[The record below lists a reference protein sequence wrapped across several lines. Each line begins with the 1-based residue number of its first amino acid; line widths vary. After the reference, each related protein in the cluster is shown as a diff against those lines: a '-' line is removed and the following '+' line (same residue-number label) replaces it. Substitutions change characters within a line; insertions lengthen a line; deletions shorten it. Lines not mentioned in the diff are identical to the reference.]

1 MYKILILAVALSCAG
16 VFAQSSSSAGSSSSV
31 YIGNICDTLKL
42 HTDVSLRTLT
52 FALDT
57 IVEYNWQGTLS
68 AKANATVTK
77 TIHRNVSD
85 VVPLRKQSVT
95 FPVSVAAQCLEST
108 NPVVTATYSASSWA
122 ESSASMNTQLYNM
135 NEVALTGYTS
145 AYNWLAFAESWPSDG
160 MSFDASQVAV
170 SPAFDVHAATYRAVA
185 VVADTV
191 YGSDGKPSGIKY
203 TMQQFPGLDSAA
215 TFDGV
220 TASLA
225 TDKTVSVQM
234 FRIVLSDSR
243 LINTD
248 TPTAQPS
255 VVSSPK
261 SVLYSVARSGSGF
274 LVRGPAGEVPAMRTL
289 NGSAVNASG
298 AVNAGLYL
306 VSVKGAA
313 WQKLVVAP

>member
-1 MYKILILAVALSCAG
+1 MYKILILAVALLCAG
-16 VFAQSSSSAGSSSSV
+16 AFAQSSSSAGSSSSV
-31 YIGNICDTLKL
+31 YIRNICDTLKFN
-42 HTDVSLRTLT
+42 SRTLT

-77 TIHRNVSD
+77 TVHRSVSD
-85 VVPLRKQSVT
+85 VVPLKKQSVT
-95 FPVSVAAQCLEST
+95 FPVSVAAQCLDVT
-108 NPVVTATYSASSWA
+108 NSVVTVTYSSSSWA
-122 ESSASMNTQLYNM
+122 ESSASMKTQLFDM
-135 NEVALTGYTS
+135 NSDSLNGYGS
-145 AYNWLAFAESWPSDG
+145 FYNWLAFAESWPSDG

-170 SPAFDVHAATYRAVA
+170 SPTFDVHAAMYRAVA
-185 VVADTV
+185 MVSDTV
-191 YGSDGKPSGIKY
+191 YGSDGKPTGVRY
-203 TMQQFPGLDSAA
+203 TMQQLSGLDSAA

-225 TDKTVSVQM
+225 TDKTVTVQLL
-234 FRIVLSDSR
+234 RIVLSDSR
-243 LINTD
+243 LIKAD
-248 TPTAQPS
+248 SPTAFAS
-255 VVSSPK
+255 AVSAPK
-261 SVLYSVARSGSGF
+261 SVRYSVARSGSGF

>member
-1 MYKILILAVALSCAG
+1 MYKILILAVALLCAG
-16 VFAQSSSSAGSSSSV
+16 AFAQSSSSAGSSSSV
-31 YIGNICDTLKL
+31 YIRNICDTLKFN
-42 HTDVSLRTLT
+42 SRTLT

-77 TIHRNVSD
+77 TVHRSVSD
-85 VVPLRKQSVT
+85 VVPLKKQSVT
-95 FPVSVAAQCLEST
+95 FPVSVAAQCLDVT
-108 NPVVTATYSASSWA
+108 NSVVTVTYSSSSWA
-122 ESSASMNTQLYNM
+122 ESSASMKTQLFDM
-135 NEVALTGYTS
+135 NETKLAGYTS

-170 SPAFDVHAATYRAVA
+170 SPTFDVHAAMYRAVA
-185 VVADTV
+185 MVSDTV
-191 YGSDGKPSGIKY
+191 YGSDGKPTGVRY
-203 TMQQFPGLDSAA
+203 TMQQLSGLDSAA

-225 TDKTVSVQM
+225 TDKTVTVQLL
-234 FRIVLSDSR
+234 RIVLSDSR
-243 LINTD
+243 LIKAD
-248 TPTAQPS
+248 SPTAFAS
-255 VVSSPK
+255 AVSAPK
-261 SVLYSVARSGSGF
+261 SVRYSVARSGSGF

-298 AVNAGLYL
+298 AVKAGLYL

>member
-1 MYKILILAVALSCAG
+1 MYKILILAVALLCAG
-16 VFAQSSSSAGSSSSV
+16 AFAQSSSSAGSSSSV
-31 YIGNICDTLKL
+31 YIRNICDTLKFN
-42 HTDVSLRTLT
+42 SRTLT

-77 TIHRNVSD
+77 TVHRSVSD
-85 VVPLRKQSVT
+85 VVPLKKQSVT
-95 FPVSVAAQCLEST
+95 FPVSVAAQCREST
-108 NPVVTATYSASSWA
+108 NPVVTVTYSSSSWA
-122 ESSASMNTQLYNM
+122 ESSASMNTQLFDM
-135 NEVALTGYTS
+135 NSDSLNGYGS
-145 AYNWLAFAESWPSDG
+145 FYNWLAFAESWPSDG

-170 SPAFDVHAATYRAVA
+170 SPTFDVHAAMYRAVA
-185 VVADTV
+185 MVSDTV
-191 YGSDGKPSGIKY
+191 YGSDGKPTGVRY
-203 TMQQFPGLDSAA
+203 TMQQLSGLDSAA

-225 TDKTVSVQM
+225 TDKTVTVQLL
-234 FRIVLSDSR
+234 RIVLSDSR
-243 LINTD
+243 LIKAD
-248 TPTAQPS
+248 SPTAFAS
-255 VVSSPK
+255 AVSAPK
-261 SVLYSVARSGSGF
+261 SVRYSVARSGSGF

>member
-1 MYKILILAVALSCAG
+1 MYKTIILAVALLCAG
-16 VFAQSSSSAGSSSSV
+16 AFAQSSSSAGSSSSV

-42 HTDVSLRTLT
+42 HTDAALRTLT

-68 AKANATVTK
+68 AKAKATVTK
-77 TIHRNVSD
+77 AVHRSVSD
-85 VVPLRKQSVT
+85 VVPLKKQSVT
-95 FPVSVAAQCLEST
+95 FPVSVAAQCREST
-108 NPVVTATYSASSWA
+108 NPVVTVTYSSSSWA
-122 ESSASMNTQLYNM
+122 ESSASMNTQLFDM
-135 NEVALTGYTS
+135 NETKLAGYTS

-170 SPAFDVHAATYRAVA
+170 SPTFDVHAAMYRAVA
-185 VVADTV
+185 MVSDTV
-191 YGSDGKPSGIKY
+191 YGSDGKPTGVRY
-203 TMQQFPGLDSAA
+203 TMQQLSGLDSAA

-225 TDKTVSVQM
+225 TDKTVTVQLL
-234 FRIVLSDSR
+234 RIVLSDSR
-243 LINTD
+243 LIKAD
-248 TPTAQPS
+248 SPTAFAS
-255 VVSSPK
+255 AVSAPK
-261 SVLYSVARSGSGF
+261 SVRYSVARSGSGF

-298 AVNAGLYL
+298 AVKAGLYL